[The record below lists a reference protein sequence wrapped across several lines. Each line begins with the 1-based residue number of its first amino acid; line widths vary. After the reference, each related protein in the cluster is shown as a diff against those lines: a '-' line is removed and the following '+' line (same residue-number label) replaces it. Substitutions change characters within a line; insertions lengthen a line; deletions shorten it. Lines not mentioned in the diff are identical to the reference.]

1 MNAEEFWSAEKI
13 AEFCELLAEQLTAF
27 NRAQVSW
34 DLNFTLM
41 PPETTDGGIWLC
53 GMILVVK
60 DNAGEVAHKMSFSGI
75 PSLVYRYL
83 GECMKHAIGCDCEHC
98 RKFIATM
105 TGECRKVSDACMKL
119 NLGEMTREE
128 ATRKAQGVWVAD
140 APETNITL
148 H

>member
-1 MNAEEFWSAEKI
+1 
-13 AEFCELLAEQLTAF
+13 
-27 NRAQVSW
+27 
-34 DLNFTLM
+34 M
-41 PPETTDGGIWLC
+41 PPETTEDGVWLC

-60 DNAGEVAHKMSFSGI
+60 DDAGEIAHKMSFSGI

-83 GECMKHAIGCDCEHC
+83 GECMKHAIGCDCE
-98 RKFIATM
+98 
-105 TGECRKVSDACMKL
+105 ECRKVSDACMKL